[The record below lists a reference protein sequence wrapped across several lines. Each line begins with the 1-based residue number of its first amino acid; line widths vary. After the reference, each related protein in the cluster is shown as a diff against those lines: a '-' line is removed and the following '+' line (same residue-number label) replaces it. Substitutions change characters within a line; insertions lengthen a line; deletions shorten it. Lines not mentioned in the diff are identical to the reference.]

1 MAATSVFISSTSN
14 DLRDHRKVLRE
25 ALLYAGYHPNDMADF
40 GARVDGAVSACLEEV
55 EESDLFVGIYA
66 WRYGFIPP
74 GSEISIT
81 EMELRTAAELGKP
94 CLLFVLDE
102 TFDWPAERRDEGQAA
117 EQLQALKRQID
128 AEWVRTTFTTP
139 DNLAQKVLS
148 SLARLEKQEHKRT
161 REAALSII
169 SGPQSVE
176 DARNAIGQ
184 ALVDAEVDFDDARG
198 GFVVPY
204 ESTVIGIDATPHDR
218 VGLMIEFT
226 ALLAAELDVANIP
239 GEVAVD
245 LLCHNA
251 TTPLGGVAID
261 VTTAEMVF
269 RYSLPA
275 AMLDAG
281 SVMMCLTYVA
291 NMANDMDDQLDE
303 LLPKRKRTRF
313 GRD

>member
-40 GARVDGAVSACLEEV
+40 GARVDGAVNACLEEV

-102 TFDWPAERRDEGQAA
+102 TFDWPAELRDEGQAA

-184 ALVDAEVDFDDARG
+184 ALVDA
-198 GFVVPY
+198 
-204 ESTVIGIDATPHDR
+204 STVIAIDATPHDR
-218 VGLMIEFT
+218 VGLMIEVT